1 MSTLEAE
8 VTWFSDETSRL
19 RSHSMSMR
27 KDMNHILA
35 RIDALNEQ
43 RHFLNDQLKQV
54 LKRSKVL
61 EAEISESVIQ
71 GNVKQSSP
79 QIFIENFDN
88 KINNLGVHSS
98 AMYVESDHHSDI
110 RNERENN
117 DNDDYD
123 DYSYN
128 FAQNNRHDM
137 PPLHVNNIN
146 NNANNANC
154 NKSMRFNKFNSSRP
168 QSPTKIIVRDVLI
181 SSKNLSKNKPG
192 VETVR
197 NDPGS
202 QLELL
207 LSQRFTDI
215 SFLNCLWIC

>member
-61 EAEISESVIQ
+61 EAEISDSAIQ
-71 GNVKQSSP
+71 YNLKQSLSQTFIGNV
-79 QIFIENFDN
+79 DN

-98 AMYVESDHHSDI
+98 AIYIEDHHNGI
-110 RNERENN
+110 RNEHENN
-117 DNDDYD
+117 DSNDYD

-128 FAQNNRHDM
+128 FSQDNQHGM
-137 PPLHVNNIN
+137 PPLPVNNMN
-146 NNANNANC
+146 NNVNC
-154 NKSMRFNKFNSSRP
+154 NKSLRFNKYNSSRP

-181 SSKNLSKNKPG
+181 SAKNLSKNKPG
-192 VETVR
+192 IETLK

-207 LSQRFTDI
+207 LSQRFI
-215 SFLNCLWIC
+215 NIFCICSV